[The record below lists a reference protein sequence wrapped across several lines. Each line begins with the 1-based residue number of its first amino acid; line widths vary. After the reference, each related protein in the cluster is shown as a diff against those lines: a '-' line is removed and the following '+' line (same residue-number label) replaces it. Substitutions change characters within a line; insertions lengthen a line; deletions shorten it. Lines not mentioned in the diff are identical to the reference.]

1 MNHEVGSE
9 IEQNNFKRPYLRQI
23 SQWQSAA
30 YRTARYRLSHVSAAP
45 SSQHPTK
52 GTGRLRHY
60 LFCSTVTSSRSL
72 SLSTSAAWQR
82 ALCSVICVCSTLK
95 SRLSVPASLKAAE
108 AQRVCFPFHEWK
120 KWNKDSL
127 WKKHIKIHFWS
138 PSQNTQPGS
147 LTPPSITLDTATHG
161 IKICGKKPLWVSLER
176 PFPLQWCSPFPSPL
190 KTNFLHRAVHQH
202 LILLSLLLP
211 KRSPHVDSPKC
222 CAKLLNGMLLIFFNW
237 KASGSISKMVILL
250 LSRWWKEGAIF
261 PRIPLLC
268 T

>member
-9 IEQNNFKRPYLRQI
+9 IEQNNFKCPYLRQI

-120 KWNKDSL
+120 KWNKGSL

-147 LTPPSITLDTATHG
+147 LTPPSIMLDTATHG
-161 IKICGKKPLWVSLER
+161 IKIGGKKATLSFTR
-176 PFPLQWCSPFPSPL
+176 KAFPLAMMLSLPITLENKLPARSSSPALDSPL
-190 KTNFLHRAVHQH
+190 TA
-202 LILLSLLLP
+202 P
-211 KRSPHVDSPKC
+211 
-222 CAKLLNGMLLIFFNW
+222 AKEKPARGF
-237 KASGSISKMVILL
+237 SKVL
-250 LSRWWKEGAIF
+250 R
-261 PRIPLLC
+261 
-268 T
+268 